1 MREWNGLR
9 RGAVGVIVGLV
20 LMGGVGPG
28 LSGEAGARERWG
40 PFRGQVV
47 DVETGQPIA
56 GAVMLVVWWELHGIG
71 FIGER
76 FYEAREAVTDAEGRF
91 EVPRLGPPW
100 ALSVQPPRFHL
111 FAPGYERE
119 RDIVTPPD
127 GERFVVPTVVSMRPL
142 KTKEERRR
150 HIGGRL
156 PAGVPDEKMPE
167 FIRAIDK
174 ERSSLG
180 LGTYR

>member
-1 MREWNGLR
+1 
-9 RGAVGVIVGLV
+9 
-20 LMGGVGPG
+20 
-28 LSGEAGARERWG
+28 
-40 PFRGQVV
+40 
-47 DVETGQPIA
+47 
-56 GAVMLVVWWELHGIG
+56 
-71 FIGER
+71 
-76 FYEAREAVTDAEGRF
+76 
-91 EVPRLGPPW
+91 VPRLGPPW